1 METNAVGGA
10 GPGALT
16 QALAGNKQ
24 LGQEQFLKLL
34 ITQLTH
40 QDPLSP
46 QEDKAFIAQMAQF
59 SSLEGI
65 SNMGNS
71 LSRLHAASLVG
82 KTVDASTMDSGLA
95 VPISGVVK
103 SVSFRADGV
112 HLNVNDKDVL
122 LDRVQGVRQG

>member
-1 METNAVGGA
+1 METNAVGGT
-10 GPGALT
+10 GTIT

-65 SNMGNS
+65 TNMGSS
-71 LSRLHAASLVG
+71 LTRLHAASLVG
-82 KTVDASTMDSGLA
+82 KTVDAATMDQGLP
-95 VPISGVVK
+95 VPITGVVK
-103 SVSFRADGV
+103 SVSFRSDGV

-122 LDRVQGVRQG
+122 LDRVQGVRA